1 MNIHLCTDASFL
13 EKQKSKLIK
22 ENVVLIEKDFFYELK
37 SISYPHAL
45 TQLKEYIPYIQ
56 NAWIYIDF
64 SMISFV
70 NAIFIID
77 YFYQNQFIGNLSLV
91 YYQKESARILFEK
104 KVISLAKPI
113 QMCERLFFLSQQKS
127 NLYSLL
133 KLAFPHIPRCL
144 NLFSLLQF
152 EPVALQML
160 LKQCLENEQDM
171 EPEIYFMHEY
181 ANFGLSFD
189 YVKAL
194 FQKIKKEE
202 SLCN

>member
-37 SISYPHAL
+37 SIFYPHAL

-91 YYQKESARILFEK
+91 YYQKESAMILFEK

-113 QMCERLFFLSQQKS
+113 QSVKDYFFSQQKVIS
-127 NLYSLL
+127 IDLL
-133 KLAFPHIPRCL
+133 KLAFPHILECL
-144 NLFSLLQF
+144 HLFSLLQF
-152 EPVALQML
+152 EPVALHML